1 MNNDRVYD
9 FIVDGEMEFD
19 YNDFEE
25 IFIKKVY

>member
-1 MNNDRVYD
+1 MDYNGDMISLRWKKG
-9 FIVDGEMEFD
+9 FG

>member
-1 MNNDRVYD
+1 MGYD
-9 FIVDGEMEFD
+9 LIVDGEMEFG